1 MTLSEHLDVDQEIK
15 NVAIVV
21 PGRIDLRRRAPGL
34 QGTISASR
42 VAAADARVDK
52 NKLYV

>member
-21 PGRIDLRRRAPGL
+21 PGRIDHIRRAPGL

-42 VAAADARVDK
+42 VRVAATDARVDK
-52 NKLYV
+52 VVE